1 MQTGIHPNA
10 PAAIKT
16 QTNHQTSGNT
26 LSLTGDDTKNSLKYL
41 NNLIYKGSVKSG
53 SVSARGP
60 DFLLHT

>member
-16 QTNHQTSGNT
+16 QTNHQTSGNA
-26 LSLTGDDTKNSLKYL
+26 LSLTGDDKKS
-41 NNLIYKGSVKSG
+41 KGSVKSG

-60 DFLLHT
+60 VFFLHT

>member
-16 QTNHQTSGNT
+16 QTNHQTSGNA
-26 LSLTGDDTKNSLKYL
+26 LSLTGDDKKSSLRYL
-41 NNLIYKGSVKSG
+41 KNLICKGSVKSG

-60 DFLLHT
+60 VFFLHT